1 MNLFKHFE
9 KDRELMNR
17 EYFIQNR
24 KERVEKIRQIF
35 ETATPVKTGLTIPT
49 RPGNKYSS
57 YKIPVEYVVFNHV
70 NDRFASS
77 RREYEANTGKSLIR
91 DDIES
96 QKVIEDFIWKSNE
109 TRNNETLENLLKVKQ
124 EQPGVINR
132 EGLVLDGN
140 RRAALILK
148 IYNSPEGTYKN
159 INKNEFK
166 YYEAIIIPEDLTD
179 EDIHLIETNL
189 QMNTDD
195 KVEYNAIEKYLKVDS
210 LYNSGFTYQNIV
222 ANMKTFKTVK
232 EVEESHR
239 IYYLM
244 CEYLESIDAKDRFSL
259 ITKNKSEDLFIKLEK
274 TLTYYNN
281 KLYQTY
287 WNPDDLD
294 IEDLKYI
301 AFNFIRSKYE
311 GKDFRNLMGGQRD
324 MTGVFADKTV
334 WAKFKTK
341 TISYIDSINKELE
354 SKTKFSKFND
364 IQERETYFIQKSKP
378 VFAKNLSAAKEALNN
393 VRSTNKPLELLEGSL
408 DKLESIDMDFVIENY
423 DKEFYVTLKRV
434 EEKVNELINRVQNNV
449 FNKG

>member
-1 MNLFKHFE
+1 
-9 KDRELMNR
+9 MNR
-17 EYFIQNR
+17 EHYIQNR
-24 KERVEKIRQIF
+24 KDRIEKIRKIL
-35 ETATPVKTGLTIPT
+35 ETETPVKTGLTIPT
-49 RPGNKYSS
+49 RPGTKYNS
-57 YKIPVEYVVFNHV
+57 YKIPIEYIVFNHV

-77 RREYEANTGKSLIR
+77 RREYEANTKKSLIR
-91 DDIES
+91 DDIDS

-148 IYNSPEGTYKN
+148 IYTSPEGTFKN
-159 INKNEFK
+159 IDKNEFK
-166 YYEAIIIPEDLTD
+166 HYEAIIIPEDLTD
-179 EDIHLIETNL
+179 EEIHLIETNL

-195 KVEYNAIEKYLKVDS
+195 KVEYNPIEKYLKVDS
-210 LYNSGFTYQNIV
+210 LYKSGFSYQSIV

-239 IYYLM
+239 IYHLM

-274 TLTYYNN
+274 TLSYYKNQ
-281 KLYQTY
+281 LYQTY

-324 MTGVFADKTV
+324 MTGVFADKKV
-334 WAKFKTK
+334 WEKFKTK
-341 TISYIDSINKELE
+341 TISFIDSINKEIE
-354 SKTKFSKFND
+354 NKTKNSKFND
-364 IQERETYFIQKSKP
+364 IQERETYFIQESKA

-393 VRSTNKPLELLEGSL
+393 IKSTNKPLELLEGSL
-408 DKLESIDMDFVIENY
+408 NKLESIDMDFLIDNY

-434 EEKVNELINRVQNNV
+434 EEKVKELIDRVKNDV

>member
-1 MNLFKHFE
+1 
-9 KDRELMNR
+9 MNR
-17 EYFIQNR
+17 DYYIQNR
-24 KERVEKIRQIF
+24 KERIEQIRKIF
-35 ETATPVKTGLTIPT
+35 ETGTPVKTGLTIPT
-49 RPGNKYSS
+49 RPGTKYNS
-57 YKIPVEYVVFNHV
+57 YKIPIECIVFNHV

-91 DDIES
+91 DDIDS

-148 IYNSPEGTYKN
+148 IYTSPEGTFKN
-159 INKNEFK
+159 IDKNEFK
-166 YYEAIIIPEDLTD
+166 HYEAIIIPEDLTD
-179 EDIHLIETNL
+179 EEIHLIETNL

-195 KVEYNAIEKYLKVDS
+195 KVEYNPIEKYLKVDS
-210 LYNSGFTYQNIV
+210 LYKSGFSYQRIV

-232 EVEESHR
+232 EVEASHR
-239 IYYLM
+239 IYDLM
-244 CEYLESIDAKDRFSL
+244 CEYLESIDATDRFSL
-259 ITKNKSEDLFIKLEK
+259 ITKNKSEDLFINLEK
-274 TLTYYNN
+274 TLSYYKNQ
-281 KLYQTY
+281 LYQTY

-324 MTGVFADKTV
+324 MTGIFADKNV
-334 WAKFKTK
+334 WEKFKTK
-341 TISYIDSINKELE
+341 TMSFIDSINKEVE
-354 SKTKFSKFND
+354 SKTKNSKFND
-364 IQERETYFIQKSKP
+364 IQERETYFIQETKP
-378 VFAKNLSAAKEALNN
+378 VFAKNLNAAKEALNN
-393 VRSTNKPLELLEGSL
+393 IKSTNKPLELLEGSL
-408 DKLESIDMDFVIENY
+408 DKLESIDMDFLIDNY

-434 EEKVNELINRVQNNV
+434 EEKVKELINRVKNDV
-449 FNKG
+449 FN